1 MTEPLLSD
9 EHYNLFGRITHGYA
23 SSEWGLKFLL
33 AAMLKLDISIF
44 LIVSEPYGSQDLRNV
59 LKSIAKWSTFEN
71 DEEFEQIIGLVG
83 RLKSYGKIRNF
94 IAHNRWTQ
102 GKRVRSIRPIAMNIR
117 SGKAATLGYS
127 DDDEDYVI
135 EELAIIADGTFKLD
149 SDIKNFIKSYGYA
162 EIIEQ
167 KMNET
172 GA

>member
-1 MTEPLLSD
+1 
-9 EHYNLFGRITHGYA
+9 
-23 SSEWGLKFLL
+23 
-33 AAMLKLDISIF
+33 MLKLDISIF
-44 LIVSEPYGSQDLRNV
+44 LIVSEPYGSQDLRN
-59 LKSIAKWSTFEN
+59 EN

-135 EELAIIADGTFKLD
+135 E
-149 SDIKNFIKSYGYA
+149 
-162 EIIEQ
+162 
-167 KMNET
+167 
-172 GA
+172 